1 MLFRSEKN
9 TITNDSDNNDISSEP
24 ILNSNDINTIG
35 IDKIENVV
43 DELLQ
48 NNFNRE
54 FKSSDDIN
62 SNKEINFNNIGE
74 LEEVNISLD
83 VEDLDTKQHHVE
95 EEDPSILKEVDFSTN
110 LNNDLETLTLK
121 KPNQVYYEIYQKA
134 REKAKEAKKTAISAY
149 LEMKNIK
156 KTYMLD
162 DMDDS
167 DSEFE
172 DLSDRDSSSEISD
185 NESLENDF

>member
-1 MLFRSEKN
+1 MLFRS
-9 TITNDSDNNDISSEP
+9 
-24 ILNSNDINTIG
+24 
-35 IDKIENVV
+35 IENVNE
-43 DELLQ
+43 ELLP

-172 DLSDRDSSSEISD
+172 DLSDRDSVSENSD